1 MPFSPFLY
9 FPAPSLSLSFPFF
22 SSLSFLLF
30 SSSLSSTFSL
40 LLTLFVG
47 SGQIRLEDFIILLLR
62 CLTLLLLAAALL
74 RPILKDSSLVGNQ
87 RVGMVVAIDDSLSM
101 NHGATTRF
109 ETAIEKARKILE
121 TASPGDKVSI
131 VFLNEREIGDPKKV
145 PLRAADYD
153 TNKISE
159 ILDNAKRAGAST
171 HQSRCHYGLTPAKAP

>member
-1 MPFSPFLY
+1 MTPLNLFPVWGTLAAIGIAVPIIIHLLY
-9 FPAPSLSLSFPFF
+9 RKNKKETDWAAME
-22 SSLSFLLF
+22 LLRRA
-30 SSSLSSTFSL
+30 L
-40 LLTLFVG
+40 VVR

-109 ETAIEKARKILE
+109 ETAIEKARKVLG

-131 VFLNEREIGDPKKV
+131 VFLNEITYFNGIQRTICM
-145 PLRAADYD
+145 
-153 TNKISE
+153 NISG
-159 ILDNAKRAGAST
+159 KS
-171 HQSRCHYGLTPAKAP
+171 SRH